1 MIRIIAVLVGLA
13 GLSGGATVDAAL
25 RAKLEQTYKAWRQA
39 IVSKDARAW
48 QAATATHRQMSV
60 RNRIVSEKRAFPQAI
75 FDLPAAPPALAG
87 LRAVQVMASG
97 ATARAV
103 YFGKVDFNVGGE
115 PSDNLLLLSFTNEG
129 GRWKYDTADFVN
141 LGGLPDVRREL
152 LGGND
157 KYVEDTAAFRPDGK
171 VPPTARPVAPAK
183 YISKVYVFCPGRE
196 VQVHVNKVSRHRFVN
211 AKEAEIII
219 GGARDGVNEIQY
231 SVKGAEGGKGNE
243 AMTIRVYL
251 FSQKP
256 GVKPV
261 KVYEYQVNEGEKP
274 EGVGSAN
281 FVIDAN
287 VAAKVMG
294 R

>member
-1 MIRIIAVLVGLA
+1 MAVVLGLA
-13 GLSGGATVDAAL
+13 TLAGGAPVDAAL
-25 RAKLEQTYKAWRQA
+25 QAKLEQTYKSWRRA
-39 IVSKDARAW
+39 IMAKDARAW
-48 QAATATHRQMSV
+48 QAATAAHRQMSV
-60 RNRIVSEKRAFPQAI
+60 RNRIVSERRAFPQAV
-75 FDLPAAPPALAG
+75 FDLPAAPPALDG
-87 LRAVQVMASG
+87 LRAVQVVASG
-97 ATARAV
+97 ATAKSV
-103 YFGKVDFNVGGE
+103 YFGKVDFNIGGE
-115 PSDNLLLLSFTNEG
+115 PSDNMLVLSFVNEG

-152 LGGND
+152 LAGND
-157 KYVEDTAAFRPDGK
+157 AYVEGTAAFRPDGK
-171 VPPTARPVAPAK
+171 VPPTARPVGQAK
-183 YISKVYVFCPGRE
+183 YIAKVYVFCPGRE
-196 VQVHVNKVSRHRFVN
+196 IQVHVNKVSRHRFVN
-211 AKEAEIII
+211 AKDAELVI
-219 GGARDGVNEIQY
+219 GGARDGANEIQY

-274 EGVGSAN
+274 KGVGSAN
-281 FVIDAN
+281 FVVDAN